1 MVLQAADTEDTAALG
16 GFRTAAACAGYELED
31 APEGTVPAL
40 LPPAR
45 GLGRMLTQRQPP
57 REEFDK

>member
-45 GLGRMLTQRQPP
+45 GLGRMLA
-57 REEFDK
+57 